1 MNGKGS
7 KPRPFS
13 ISYDQY
19 ADNWDNIFSQKAVVP
34 VKTDEETK
42 EQYIEIPDNMMKNL
56 NWKVGDEVK
65 FTENGDGSFKITKE

>member
-7 KPRPFS
+7 KPRPLS

-34 VKTDEETK
+34 VKTDKKTK
-42 EQYIEIPDNMMKNL
+42 EQYIEIPDSMMKNL